1 MPQPHRPP
9 VLADRQEVPVAVS
22 VGVAHQLPRSRLRPV
37 AAARPPGQVEVMASG
52 PEPLVHVVVLVPR
65 EPLVVAAQLH
75 QGLPAEHR
83 VRNGVRESLR
93 RGAKR
98 AARRSERGAKRPG
111 RELRGERVAG
121 GLEDHAAAAAG
132 GAGPLELLEA
142 DPDVVPVVARV
153 RAENAHVVRRRLA
166 KPGVERVRRE
176 PVRIVEYAQARIA
189 RRQLLEHLARSVRR
203 ASVDHQHLEVDPRCV
218 LLEHRGHGALDPADL
233 VAHGHHGGDHHH
245 SAGGPTSSRYSSS
258 SVARSVSQL

>member
-22 VGVAHQLPRSRLRPV
+22 VGVAHQLPRSGLRPV
-37 AAARPPGQVEVMASG
+37 AAARPPGQVEAMAGG

-75 QGLPAEHR
+75 QGLPAEHW

-98 AARRSERGAKRPG
+98 AA
-111 RELRGERVAG
+111 AG
-121 GLEDHAAAAAG
+121 GLEDHAAATAG
-132 GAGPLELLEA
+132 GAGPLELLET

-166 KPGVERVRRE
+166 NPGVERMRRE